1 MVTAFFIRFS
11 LNWLCTGN
19 SNDHHAVR
27 LYTRDA
33 VKSWQKPQV
42 NTIEWFRT
50 ILIQSTHVQYF
61 LSALCV
67 I

>member
-1 MVTAFFIRFS
+1 MS
-11 LNWLCTGN
+11 LNWLCAGN

-33 VKSWQKPQV
+33 VKSWQKQEV
-42 NTIEWFRT
+42 SLIERFKTFRFRT
-50 ILIQSTHVQYF
+50 TDVQF
-61 LSALCV
+61 SLSANCV